1 MCVFFETMGIVL
13 LEATSGV
20 SSLGMFFLQP
30 PKTAGKRPLPR
41 PRDVGPEPP
50 WTGKLRL
57 GSPLTRGGRQP
68 SIPYHSSVWGR
79 KCMLSLLL
87 YGIGNAK

>member
-1 MCVFFETMGIVL
+1 MFLPWGCFFFNPQKP
-13 LEATSGV
+13 LENGLCLV
-20 SSLGMFFLQP
+20 
-30 PKTAGKRPLPR
+30 